1 MAAGGMKRG
10 EKILFGVFG
19 LMGVFAIA
27 SFIMMEVV
35 RARTDRALY
44 PVSTH
49 FVFSAEGL
57 RGSALVRTE
66 GCTACHRAMRNGT
79 NSGLNLDGIGSKR
92 SVQYLTDFMK
102 NPEATY
108 PARTVDH
115 GASPKRAAYVSKLPE
130 EDLRAL
136 VVFLSEL
143 RADQGS
149 AAARL
154 PADARSGFIDD
165 MVKVWAP
172 ENWKDKYTD
181 IRDEAELKAKEK
193 EAKDAAG
200 IK

>member
-1 MAAGGMKRG
+1 MAASGMKRG

-19 LMGVFAIA
+19 VMGVFAIA

-57 RGSALVRTE
+57 RGSTLVRTE
-66 GCTACHRAMRNGT
+66 GCTACHRALRNGT

-115 GASPKRAAYVSKLPE
+115 GAPPKRAAYVSKLPE
-130 EDLRAL
+130 EDLHAL

-154 PADARSGFIDD
+154 PADARSGFIDE

-181 IRDEAELKAKEK
+181 IRDEAELKTKEK
-193 EAKDAAG
+193 ESKDAAG
-200 IK
+200 NK